1 MRLILQPLTAEAFA
15 PFGEVLEAPAEPGRT
30 YFEHALGNRRP
41 EVPPSI
47 SITHRL
53 PTALPMASATMER
66 HPTTSQSFIPM
77 DAARW
82 IIVVAPHA
90 AKGGPDMTKARAF
103 LARPD
108 QGITYGVDVWHHP
121 FTVLDRPQR
130 FAIMMWRDGSPQDDE
145 FVSVPPFEVAE
156 PSP

>member
-53 PTALPMASATMER
+53 PTALPMASATSAL
-66 HPTTSQSFIPM
+66 PQGCDITPWPACGATTWR
-77 DAARW
+77 AL
-82 IIVVAPHA
+82 APS
-90 AKGGPDMTKARAF
+90 ARATRSPWRGGV
-103 LARPD
+103 AGSRPPD
-108 QGITYGVDVWHHP
+108 SSSVAVGAG
-121 FTVLDRPQR
+121 
-130 FAIMMWRDGSPQDDE
+130 GS
-145 FVSVPPFEVAE
+145 V
-156 PSP
+156 